1 LSASTSKPGA
11 RLDRRSFLAAAGFG
25 AGAAALGAFPS
36 LPAMA
41 AVPDKTNI
49 AFFTETKPTE
59 IAKGLGWFADA
70 TKAPINW
77 SEVGSGAEINT
88 AIAAGS
94 VDIGLGIGSA
104 PTASGI
110 SQGIPYQVVGLIDN
124 IGPAEE
130 LTVRKSE
137 NIKTPAD
144 LKGKKIGVPFGST
157 SHFRL
162 LGFLKE
168 NGLTESDVTV
178 LDLRPDALVAAWLRG
193 DLDGGYVWSP
203 AKSKL
208 LANGGV
214 PFRTYDKLDA
224 AGYVIADL
232 IVVRT
237 AFLQQYPQAVSGL
250 LTAYGRALSLW
261 KTKPGEASDIVG
273 KQAGVTAEVARH
285 DLQEYDFVPLREQLS
300 PEWLGAPGHPG
311 KFAAVLK
318 RTADFLVELKS
329 IRSAP
334 DLSAFQ
340 QAINTSFL
348 AQASANT

>member
-1 LSASTSKPGA
+1 MFTSGEGIN
-11 RLDRRSFLAAAGFG
+11 RRTFITTATVA
-25 AGAAALGAFPS
+25 AGAAAFCFG
-36 LPAMA
+36 LPRRAAA
-41 AVPDKTNI
+41 AVPDRTNI

-59 IAKGLGWFADA
+59 IAKGLGWFAEN
-70 TKAPINW
+70 TKSKITW
-77 SEVGSGAEINT
+77 SEVGSGVEINT

-110 SQGIPYQVVGLIDN
+110 SQGIPYQLVGLIDN

-130 LTVRKSE
+130 LTVRKSA

-178 LDLRPDALVAAWLRG
+178 LDLRPDALVAAWIRG
-193 DLDGGYVWSP
+193 DIDGGYVWSP

-214 PFRTYDKLDA
+214 PFRTYDKLDD

-237 AFLQQYPQAVSGL
+237 AYAQQYPEAVSGL
-250 LTAYGRALSLW
+250 LRAYGKALSLW
-261 KTKPGEASDIVG
+261 KTKPSEAAGIVG
-273 KQAGVTAEVARH
+273 KEAGVTPDVARH
-285 DLQEYDFVPLREQLS
+285 DLEEYDFVALREQLT
-300 PEWLGAPGHPG
+300 PAWLGTPGQPG
-311 KFAAVLK
+311 KFAEVLK
-318 RTADFLVELKS
+318 RTADFLVEQKS

-334 DLSAFQ
+334 ELSAFQ
-340 QAINTSFL
+340 QAINTSYL
-348 AQASANT
+348 AQAASA